1 MEDKELQKLVEKIS
15 IESFGKLFRH
25 KATFNSRLR
34 STGGRY
40 LLSTSNIEINRKYLD
55 QLGVNELIGII
66 MHELCHY
73 HLHLEGKG
81 YQHRDPDFKMLL
93 KKVGAPRY
101 CSPLLERPNKRRT
114 GKILIYE
121 CTKCQL
127 QYKRKKS
134 IDINRYVCGQCRG
147 KLSKVEEVR
156 LV

>member
-15 IESFGKLFRH
+15 IESFGKIFRH
-25 KATFNSRLR
+25 KATFNARLR

-66 MHELCHY
+66 KHELCHY

-101 CSPLLERPNKRRT
+101 CSPLLEKPKKRRA
-114 GKILIYE
+114 GKILVYE
-121 CTKCQL
+121 CTKCHL

-134 IDINRYVCGQCRG
+134 IDINRYVCGKCRG
-147 KLSKVEEVR
+147 KLSKVKEVP